1 MRPTRPQRAQARQ
14 RGAALLVTLAIVVMG
29 IAAALVGSLST
40 TALKSARQE
49 TTAAALA
56 QAKEA
61 LIGYAIAYGDTYSG
75 EVHGYLPCPDTGGSA
90 EGSAAPPCG
99 SKDVS
104 RIGKLPWKTLGLPA
118 LRDGDGECLWYA
130 VSGTYKNNPKTD
142 LMNWDTRGLFE
153 ALDASGTLIAQDVVA
168 VIFAPGPVLGSQNR
182 TPGGTAPI
190 CGGNYTAT
198 NYLDSD
204 GTLNNGTVSA
214 SANATTQFRLA
225 SSSQINDRLIYI
237 TRQDLWNAMLKRN
250 DFMTTLA
257 TMTQKAAECIADY
270 GRRNND
276 GASDKRLPWSG
287 RFWPSATDY
296 LTDSSYDDED
306 GRMAGRLPYRVNTS
320 DSDTDNQISSPH
332 YQLTSGSSCLGGS
345 TWATYYPWW
354 TNWKDHLYYALA
366 YRFRPSSGSTSCGTC
381 LRVNGSGNYAAAVMF
396 AGKPLASQTRTTA
409 SDRLDLNNY
418 LEGRNYTYT
427 NGSNPNPSGDS
438 NYQSGAETGSFN
450 DVLYCINPDL
460 SVTQC

>member
-1 MRPTRPQRAQARQ
+1 MRPTRPQPAKTRQ
-14 RGAALLVTLAIVVMG
+14 HGAALLVTLAIVVMG

-40 TALKSARQE
+40 TALKSARQA